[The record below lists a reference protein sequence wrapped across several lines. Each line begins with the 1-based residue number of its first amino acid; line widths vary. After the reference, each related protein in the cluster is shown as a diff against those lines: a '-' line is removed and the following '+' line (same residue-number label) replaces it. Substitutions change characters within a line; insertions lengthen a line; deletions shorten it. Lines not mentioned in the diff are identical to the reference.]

1 MEDGKMKDIILD
13 YLKKQSK
20 VDIGL
25 KNNFDEKYINDC
37 VDYICSQA
45 RKEIKGSSGYIA
57 DEVVYKWARDY
68 FVDEIYKNK
77 TEKKNEK
84 KNEPEKVQL
93 EEKKNEPEKQEEKII
108 EKEQKKKT
116 LKKVEKKVSVL
127 SEENT
132 DDLYQL
138 ELFDFGDE

>member
-77 TEKKNEK
+77 TEKKNES
-84 KNEPEKVQL
+84 EKVQL

>member
-13 YLKKQSK
+13 YLKKQSE

-77 TEKKNEK
+77 TEKKNES
-84 KNEPEKVQL
+84 EKVQP

-127 SEENT
+127 SEKNT

>member
-1 MEDGKMKDIILD
+1 MKDIILN

-37 VDYICSQA
+37 VNYICSQA

-77 TEKKNEK
+77 TEKKNES
-84 KNEPEKVQL
+84 EKVQP